1 MFLLPAFAWAQEQVI
16 LLTTSRN
23 VGETLTMQVNRT
35 RDDVTVDWGD
45 GTAVSYP
52 RTDAPLTTISGTLK
66 GQTVTLRGT
75 SALNTLI
82 CEGGDLTAADVKGA
96 TGLRSLYLQN
106 NKLATIDITA
116 LSSLTD
122 LDLSGNQIATLALSE
137 SRNPK
142 LENVNLAGNGME
154 KIGSNTS
161 FVLRTATLQHLN
173 VSGNS
178 FKTVYTTQNVNLDAL
193 FCAGNQLSTLDVS
206 RATKLSTLVCS
217 DNSIARLTLPA
228 DGLTELQQLV
238 CDNNAI
244 ASLDLTNS
252 KSLSDLSCAN
262 NGMSSLVYPSLKL
275 NSLSCGG
282 NALTFRALP
291 IARNQPDEGYFSYLP
306 QADFDVTDKLT
317 KSTKYDGY
325 YLPVCPG
332 YSSRNTATYILDLSD
347 YRTDGSGRASVT
359 FGAVSLEAGDNGEV
373 TERELTAAKA
383 SDPDQDYT
391 QTQGKMT
398 FLKEFPRV
406 RVLLTH
412 ADYPGLVIRSSVFV
426 VGEENLVSIST
437 PVANTLDASAPA
449 YDLQGR
455 QVRTPRRGIY
465 IQNGK
470 KILF

>member
-1 MFLLPAFAWAQEQVI
+1 MLLLPALGWAQDQEI

-23 VGETLTMQVNRT
+23 VGETLTLQVNRT
-35 RDDVTVDWGD
+35 RDAVTVDWGD
-45 GTAVSYP
+45 GSAVSYP
-52 RTDAPLTTISGTLK
+52 RTEGVLTTISGTLK
-66 GQTVTLRGT
+66 GQTVILRGT

-96 TGLRSLYLQN
+96 KGLRSLYLQN
-106 NKLATIDITA
+106 NKLTAIDVTG
-116 LSSLTD
+116 LSNLTD

-137 SRNPK
+137 SKNPK
-142 LENVNLAGNGME
+142 LENVNLAGNGLE
-154 KIGSNTS
+154 KIGSNAV

-173 VSGNS
+173 VSGNK
-178 FKTVYTTQNVNLDAL
+178 FKTVYTTQNPNLDAL

-206 RATKLSTLVCS
+206 RATKLSTIVCS
-217 DNSIARLTLPA
+217 DNSIARITLPA
-228 DGLTELQQLV
+228 DGLTELRQLV

-252 KSLSDLSCAN
+252 KNLTDLSCAG
-262 NGMSSLVYPSLKL
+262 NGMGTLMYPSLKL

-291 IARNQPDEGYFSYLP
+291 IARNQPDEGYFQYLP
-306 QADFDVTDKLT
+306 QAEFDVTDKLT

-359 FGAVSLEAGDNGEV
+359 FNAVSIEPDGQGGELERV
-373 TERELTAAKA
+373 LTAAKA
-383 SDPDQDYT
+383 SDPEQDYT

-398 FLKEFPRV
+398 FLKEFKRV

-412 ADYPGLVIRSSVFV
+412 SDYPDLTLRSTAFV
-426 VGEENLVSIST
+426 VGEENIVAIRT
-437 PVANTLDASAPA
+437 PQTSQFDTTKPT

-455 QVRTPRRGIY
+455 QVSTPKRGIY